1 MTSGLCGSSLRL
13 FEGYLT
19 EENSLSAFSEV
30 MDYWTFGMSK
40 IPLFKSWGPPS
51 KGGPPSE
58 VIFFPS
64 LPHLPYLF
72 SLTLLHPHMMRGY
85 PAYNPRKMCEMH

>member
-51 KGGPPSE
+51 KGGPPSRP
-58 VIFFPS
+58 PS
-64 LPHLPYLF
+64 RSY
-72 SLTLLHPHMMRGY
+72 SLRRLARLNSWLASRLAATFMAG
-85 PAYNPRKMCEMH
+85 